1 MTPMPGAGPS
11 PGSGSGLGSTSG
23 AGSGERIRVLIVDDH
38 QMVRAGLR
46 AMLRDTKVEIVGEA
60 ANLEGA
66 LAEIDEHAPDAVLLD
81 VRLQGQSGLEA
92 CRVITQKHP
101 GLAVVFLTV
110 YEDEQ
115 YVFEALRAGAK
126 GYMLKRASPEDIV
139 RVLEEV
145 GRGET
150 IVDPA
155 LTGQIA
161 RRAAQVRPGHI
172 WPGSEMGLTQRESE
186 VLRTMVDGLNNR
198 AIAEALVISED
209 TVKTHVR
216 AIFRKLGVTDR
227 ARAVS
232 VALREGIFR

>member
-11 PGSGSGLGSTSG
+11 PGSGSGFGSASG

-81 VRLQGQSGLEA
+81 VRLQGQSALEA
-92 CRVITQKHP
+92 CHGITQKHP

-126 GYMLKRASPEDIV
+126 GYMLKRASPQDIV

-150 IVDPA
+150 ILDPA

-161 RRAAQVRPGHI
+161 RRAAQLRPGHI
-172 WPGSEMGLTQRESE
+172 WRGTAMRLHQ
-186 VLRTMVDGLNNR
+186 
-198 AIAEALVISED
+198 
-209 TVKTHVR
+209 
-216 AIFRKLGVTDR
+216 LGVAAMCTIAD
-227 ARAVS
+227 VLKNLTIS
-232 VALREGIFR
+232 

>member
-1 MTPMPGAGPS
+1 AAAPICV
-11 PGSGSGLGSTSG
+11 
-23 AGSGERIRVLIVDDH
+23 RRVGDP
-38 QMVRAGLR
+38 QRVRAGHR
-46 AMLRDTKVEIVGEA
+46 PRQRDPNVEIVGA
-60 ANLEGA
+60 AATLAGA
-66 LAEIDEHAPDAVLLD
+66 LAEIDDHAPDAVLLD

-101 GLAVVFLTV
+101 SLAVVFLTV

-161 RRAAQVRPGHI
+161 RRAAQVRPGHSL
-172 WPGSEMGLTQRESE
+172 PGSEMVLHQSE
-186 VLRTMVDGLNNR
+186 G
-198 AIAEALVISED
+198 EA
-209 TVKTHVR
+209 
-216 AIFRKLGVTDR
+216 
-227 ARAVS
+227 
-232 VALREGIFR
+232 